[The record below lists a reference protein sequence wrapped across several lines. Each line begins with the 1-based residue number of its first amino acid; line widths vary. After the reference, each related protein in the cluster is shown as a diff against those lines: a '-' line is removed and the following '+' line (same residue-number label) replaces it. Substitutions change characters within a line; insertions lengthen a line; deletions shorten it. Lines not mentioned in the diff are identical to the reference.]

1 MWRPVGRYWRLNERH
16 YGALQGLNQA
26 ETAQKHS
33 EEQVFIWRRSFDV
46 PPPALEPDDE
56 RWPGADRRY
65 AMLPPKAVPL
75 AESLK
80 DTIARVE
87 PSFVGEIAPQ
97 IAQGKRV
104 LIAAHGNSP
113 RALVKYLD
121 RSEERGVGKGGG
133 RQCK

>member
-87 PSFVGEIAPQ
+87 PYFVGEIAPQ
-97 IAQGKRV
+97 I
-104 LIAAHGNSP
+104 
-113 RALVKYLD
+113 
-121 RSEERGVGKGGG
+121 RSEARREGKEGG
-133 RQCK
+133 RTCRYRVST